1 MLSSFLGAGCVTK
14 YVPVVVAPEPCVV
27 QAWPPGPDYSKC
39 DESDPVCHMVT
50 AGLWIREASRYHE
63 DVKACPQIV
72 ETPDV

>member
-1 MLSSFLGAGCVTK
+1 M
-14 YVPVVVAPEPCVV
+14 

-72 ETPDV
+72 ETPDAGV